1 MRNKLWSLTGLAASL
16 LAGTAVAQSTSSSSD
31 SWMDDWF
38 SFGPG
43 QWYAGAKA
51 GHEKGDGRYV
61 LSRAPDYILMGN
73 VAVLPYPLTD
83 ETMATKL
90 VNKSE
95 HELWADPEFHQ
106 RYELVSV
113 RLASSGPFQYFTFY
127 RKKAS

>member
-1 MRNKLWSLTGLAASL
+1 MNQPVLDMLGLTDKHIARTTGL
-16 LAGTAVAQSTSSSSD
+16 
-31 SWMDDWF
+31 
-38 SFGPG
+38 
-43 QWYAGAKA
+43 YAGAKA